1 MLKKASVALTFAL
14 VPFLLTSCSAFF
26 TDYKEPEFAKESFFK
41 GSSRYSGP
49 EIKENYYLAF
59 NDKILNDIVK
69 KALENNIS
77 LKKSYL
83 NVQRALLEIDLASS
97 DHNVDLSGNLS
108 SSSSRRTDYHDHS
121 VKRSSAN
128 FSAKYQ
134 LDLFSKLDASDEAAL
149 QSYKE
154 TAYDYLAMRNTVIA
168 TTLKAYWNLA
178 YARQAL
184 KIAKEDLSDSETR
197 LKLVENKYNAGAAD
211 SLDLDDARINHL
223 KIKQQLFSRVQNL
236 KNASN
241 ALNVLLGNTLIERI
255 ETSNLEDSSLMDFS
269 LSVPAKLLE
278 NRPDLKKNEANLKKM
293 YALYNRAKMD
303 FFPDFTLNAS
313 ISSGDTNTF
322 FRFLENPVATLGSA
336 ATMPFLNFNSLN
348 IKRKQA
354 LTDIQI
360 AELTFVDGY
369 INAVAEVYDCIA
381 ALNYCSRN
389 LKLSEES
396 LTLAENNYRRYFERY
411 QAGLVS
417 LNDFIT
423 SADNKRTAKIN
434 YLEAKLSRL
443 TKSVDLITALGGGTS
458 MDIKGLTN
466 Q

>member
-1 MLKKASVALTFAL
+1 MLKKASVALSFAF
-14 VPFLLTSCSAFF
+14 VPFLLASCSTFF
-26 TDYKEPEFAKESFFK
+26 TYYKEPEFAKESFFK
-41 GSSRYSGP
+41 GSSRYNGP
-49 EIKENYYLAF
+49 LIEENYYLAF
-59 NDKILNDIVK
+59 NDEKLNEIVK
-69 KALENNIS
+69 KALLNNIS
-77 LKKSYL
+77 LKSSYL
-83 NVQRALLEIDLASS
+83 NVKKALLNIDLVST
-97 DHNVDLSGNLS
+97 DHNIDLSGSLS

-128 FSAKYQ
+128 FSASYQ
-134 LDLFSKLDASDEAAL
+134 VDLFSKLEASDDAAL
-149 QSYKE
+149 QSFNA
-154 TAYDYLAMRNTVIA
+154 TAYDYLSMRNTVIA

-178 YARQAL
+178 FARQAL
-184 KIAKEDLSDSETR
+184 KIAKEDLADSETR
-197 LKLVENKYNAGAAD
+197 LKLVENKYSAGAAD
-211 SLDLDDARINHL
+211 SLDLDDAKINHL
-223 KIKQQLFSRVQNL
+223 KVKKQLFSRVQNL

-241 ALNVLLGNTLIERI
+241 ALNVLLGNTVIERI
-255 ETSNLEDSSLMDFS
+255 ETSNLEDSSIMDFS

-278 NRPDLKKNEANLKKM
+278 NRPDLKKNEANLRKM
-293 YALYNRAKMD
+293 YALYNKAKMD
-303 FFPDFTLNAS
+303 FFPDFTLKAS
-313 ISSGDTNTF
+313 LSSGDTDTF
-322 FRFLENPVATLGSA
+322 FRFLENPVATLGA
-336 ATMPFLNFNSLN
+336 AITMPFLNFNSLN

-369 INAVAEVYDCIA
+369 INAVSEVYDNIA
-381 ALNYCSRN
+381 ALDYCSRN
-389 LKLSEES
+389 LKISEES

-411 QAGLVS
+411 QSGLVS

-458 MDIKGLTN
+458 MDIQGLIN